1 MPASYGIQL
10 RDELA
15 KEGILPFIGVYDVFS
30 ATIAGRYFN
39 SLFISGFSF
48 AASHYGLPDIGFI
61 AWSDIV
67 SFVQRVRTVL
77 PGHHL
82 LVDIDDGYCDAEVAC
97 HVVSLLEGIGAS
109 GVVLED
115 QQRPRKCG
123 HLDGKQIMELD
134 QYVAKLERVLK
145 TRRDLYVVAR
155 TDATDPADIA
165 RRVEAYAK
173 AGADAILVD
182 GLRDTV
188 MIRKLKAQV
197 RKPFVVSQIQG
208 GKSPP
213 ASLAELKKLGAS
225 LVIYSTPCLFAAQ
238 GAVENAMRSLQSNN
252 GVLSAVSSG
261 TVDLKQCNAILNQNL
276 ANRDSVRR

>member
-182 GLRDTV
+182 GLRDTA
-188 MIRKLKAQV
+188 MIRKLKPQAG
-197 RKPFVVSQIQG
+197 KPLVVNQIQG